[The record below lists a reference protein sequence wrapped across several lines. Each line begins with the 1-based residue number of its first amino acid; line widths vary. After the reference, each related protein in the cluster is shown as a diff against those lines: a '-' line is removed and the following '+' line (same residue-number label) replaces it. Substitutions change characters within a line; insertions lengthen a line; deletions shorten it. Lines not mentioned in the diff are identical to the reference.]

1 MDCRENFQ
9 IEVKKFMPSI
19 LNNAGTRMSL
29 GQLNKNI
36 SKVGQAIAKLNS
48 GQKITSAAVD
58 AASFSI
64 GARMLQQLRA
74 LERDSENTQN
84 GQSMFKVASG
94 GIEEIVENIKRLKEL
109 AIDAANDSNSDLD
122 RATIQKEFDQKRMT
136 IDEIVYSAEYNGK
149 VLLDGTYS
157 RRVSASGT
165 TEIEEGLFEPIET
178 ADSRTEP
185 PGTPTMITND
195 MLANGSILTLSDE
208 DAVYQLANDLNTC
221 TLNVTSS
228 NVKIIGA
235 SSARDVSINMQN
247 PASLWIE
254 NFKMSTTQNRSAITF
269 NGVGSFLHMKGSNS
283 IRQTGSG
290 NAAGIQCKGSTTF
303 FGENE
308 TGSAGSL
315 DIYQGNG
322 VCGGGIGSNQ
332 SDKNNRANVT
342 IMSGSYHMEHYS
354 GGGTN
359 IGAGIG
365 GNMGGITIYD
375 GNFDLHINAIDPSI
389 GADLG
394 SRIGRII
401 VYGGNVSAKGDL
413 PGSGSRYIVGTYS
426 SGDVVEAVQFYGG
439 TIYVENKPGNRS
451 VMRTADVPPEG
462 FSDNDRVYSISL
474 PNVSPE
480 ESSTVH
486 HTSSRRVDDYDNPL
500 RIHHG
505 PKSNNLTNFYINDM
519 RTTALRG
526 QVPNEEDRQRLEKM
540 SVKQARDYQ
549 RILDEASGKTLA
561 DVSVL
566 TQHEAEVAIRVV
578 DGALEYALDVAT
590 SVGAYIE
597 RLEYTQSNIE
607 TNSENTQASE
617 STIMDADMA
626 KEMTEYTKSNILSQS
641 SQSMLAQAN
650 QDLSSVLS
658 LLQ

>member
-1 MDCRENFQ
+1 
-9 IEVKKFMPSI
+9 MPSV
-19 LNNAGTRMSL
+19 LNNSGTRMSL

-36 SKVGQAIAKLNS
+36 TKVGQAIAKLNS
-48 GQKITSAAVD
+48 GQKITSASVD

-84 GQSMFKVASG
+84 GQAMFKVASG

-122 RATIQKEFDQKRMT
+122 RATIQKEFDQRRMT
-136 IDEIVYSAEYNGK
+136 IDEIVYSSEYNGK
-149 VLLDGTYS
+149 ILLDGTYS
-157 RRVSASGT
+157 RRVNSSGNS
-165 TEIEEGLFEPIET
+165 EIEEGLFEPIVT
-178 ADSRTEP
+178 SDSRTEP
-185 PGTPTMITND
+185 SGTPTMITNE
-195 MLANGSILTLSDE
+195 MLANGSLITLSDE
-208 DAVYQLANDLNTC
+208 DAVYQLAEDLNTC
-221 TLNVTSS
+221 ILNVTSE
-228 NVKIIGA
+228 NIKIIGS
-235 SSARDVSINMQN
+235 SSARDISIRMQN

-254 NFKMSTTQNRSAITF
+254 NFKVSTTTNRSAITF

-283 IRQTGSG
+283 IRQEGSPSRV
-290 NAAGIQCKGSTTF
+290 NAAAIQCKGSTTF

-315 DIYQGNG
+315 DIYQDSR
-322 VCGGGIGSNQ
+322 VYGGGIGSNQ
-332 SDKNNRANVT
+332 GDRTNRANVT
-342 IMSGSYHMEHYS
+342 IMSGTYYMEHYS
-354 GGGTN
+354 SGGTN

-375 GNFDLHINAIDPSI
+375 GDFDLHINAIDPSI
-389 GADLG
+389 GADAG
-394 SRIGRII
+394 SSIGRII

-413 PGSGSRYIVGTYS
+413 PGSGSTYIVGTYS
-426 SGDVVEAVQFYGG
+426 SSDVVEAVQFYGG
-439 TIYVENKPGNRS
+439 TIYVENKPGNYS
-451 VMRTADVPPEG
+451 VMRTADVPEEG

-480 ESSTVH
+480 DSGSVHSS
-486 HTSSRRVDDYDNPL
+486 SSRKLGDYDNPL
-500 RIHHG
+500 VIHHG
-505 PKSNNLTNFYINDM
+505 PKSNNFTQFYINDM
-519 RTTALRG
+519 RTNALKG

-540 SVKQARDYQ
+540 SYKQARDYQ
-549 RILDEASGKTLA
+549 IILDEASGKTLA

-578 DGALEYALDVAT
+578 DGVLEYALDVAT

-597 RLEYTQSNIE
+597 RLEYTNSNIE
-607 TNSENTQASE
+607 TNAENTQSAE

-626 KEMTEYTKSNILSQS
+626 KEMTEYTKSNILSQA

-650 QDLSSVLS
+650 QNMAGALS